1 MIPNFRQSTKST
13 QVPMI
18 MSGSSTFGIHPK
30 ISAERTYNMYLSDEW
45 LVNFAGYKKVVQFPS
60 GTIDPVTGTD
70 IPITVGEGRGIFHS
84 IRGNLMVVV
93 INQKVFVLDS
103 NLAIITLPTDLDTTT
118 GEVFIDENLSQQICI
133 VDGLNAYI
141 YNWSLVPNL
150 TKQTINAANL
160 IPNFVVF
167 HNTYFLFGNA
177 LTTAN
182 GNLWWAYERA
192 TDTTIQAVTGGAAS
206 SFSLQTKPDF
216 ALAVIR
222 LPSQS
227 DNVLVFGRA
236 VCELWSAIGGLQNYR
251 RISTINID
259 SGCVSISTI
268 ASSEDSVFW
277 LGRTQNNAPVIMRF
291 RNNSHEQISSDGW
304 DIAFQNVVEPEKS
317 TAAIYRQNGHIFYQL
332 TFFGSSDNFTICY
345 DLETNKFFDLTDQ
358 YLNYHPARE
367 TTYFNKKWYF
377 VGINKPFLYEQSTKF
392 FVIDESL
399 GEDNTP
405 ADKFIWDMQYIRIT
419 NTIRNETTG
428 RFRLNS
434 ISFPIQQGFDPQCTG
449 SHASDYIVM
458 EDDTTDII
466 ETELGSPL
474 ITETSL
480 GDFIDAQCP
489 RIDLSFSKDG
499 GYTWSNTYSKQLQP
513 LAHRRNILTWNN
525 LGVANEITCKFRI
538 WTRAPVIINNGVAEV
553 Y

>member
-1 MIPNFRQSTKST
+1 
-13 QVPMI
+13 MI

-141 YNWSLVPNL
+141 YNWSLAPNL

-499 GYTWSNTYSKQLQP
+499 GYTWSNTYSRQLQA
-513 LAHRRNILTWNN
+513 LGHRRNILTWNN